1 MGVEKNLSDALGID
15 HTSANREI
23 IPNEVGKEVVS
34 YELEVLD
41 EPIDTNKD
49 QEDDYRL
56 ARRVLRNLI
65 VKGNDAIEEISQI
78 ARQNESA
85 RGYEVVS
92 TLIKTVADTTKDLY
106 NVQKMTKD
114 LKGPDPDSDPRKKT
128 PDAGNINVEQAVFV
142 GSAAELLDA
151 IKKKKE
157 QDGQNTVH
165 ISEQP

>member
-1 MGVEKNLSDALGID
+1 MDKNLSDALGVD
-15 HTSANREI
+15 HNTPVDKEVG
-23 IPNEVGKEVVS
+23 NEVVPYSLPVE
-34 YELEVLD
+34 E
-41 EPIDTNKD
+41 EPINTIQD

-65 VKGNDAIEEISQI
+65 TKGNDAIDEISQI

-114 LKGPDPDSDPRKKT
+114 LKGPDPDSDPRKKNADT
-128 PDAGNINVEQAVFV
+128 GNINVEQAVFV

-157 QDGQNTVH
+157 QDGQDTLH
-165 ISEQP
+165 LPE

>member
-1 MGVEKNLSDALGID
+1 MSKKLSDSLGIEHNVEMVKSETKD
-15 HTSANREI
+15 LVTYQLPEDPINTSQ
-23 IPNEVGKEVVS
+23 
-34 YELEVLD
+34 
-41 EPIDTNKD
+41 D

-65 VKGNDAIEEISQI
+65 EKGNDAIEEISTI

-114 LKGPDPDSDPRKKT
+114 LKGPDPDTDPRKKNNES
-128 PDAGNINVEQAVFV
+128 NINVEQAVFV
-142 GSAAELLDA
+142 GSTAELLSA
-151 IKKKKE
+151 IKNKKE
-157 QDGQNTVH
+157 ENGKDSV
-165 ISEQP
+165 

>member
-1 MGVEKNLSDALGID
+1 MSVEKNLSDALGIE
-15 HTSANREI
+15 HTSSA
-23 IPNEVGKEVVS
+23 PKKQEVVP
-34 YELEVLD
+34 YQLEVLD

-114 LKGPDPDSDPRKKT
+114 LKGPDPDSDPRKKN
-128 PDAGNINVEQAVFV
+128 AESINVEQAVFV
-142 GSAAELLDA
+142 GSAAELLSA
-151 IKKKKE
+151 IKKKRE
-157 QDGQNTVH
+157 DGENTV
-165 ISEQP
+165 